1 MRGLFVKDIRMMMG
15 QKKFFCLVFFM
26 AVILNFSSDPAYV
39 VYYLTFVCS
48 FFAMNSISYDEAD
61 NGYPFLFTLPIDRS
75 TYIREKYLFGIL
87 LNVSSW
93 LAGMCVGFIFEAVKD
108 NIPAFIEN
116 IPVMALMLP
125 VMLIFNSV
133 VFPMLFKFGSE
144 KGRIVMLCVFGIAF
158 FIGYMFSRIV
168 NLSRLFQIV
177 YRYPVSVLVLSFVVV
192 TMLILAVSYMA
203 SVMIMR
209 KKEL

>member
-1 MRGLFVKDIRMMMG
+1 MKGLFVKDIRMMMG
-15 QKKFFCLVFFM
+15 QKKFFCLVFLM
-26 AVILNFSSDPAYV
+26 AVILNFSSNSAYV

-75 TYIREKYLFGIL
+75 IYVREKYLFGIV

-93 LAGMCVGFIFEAVKD
+93 LAGMCVGLVFEVVNNNIPSFTE
-108 NIPAFIEN
+108 NIPA
-116 IPVMALMLP
+116 MALMLP

-133 VFPMLFKFGSE
+133 VFPVLFKFGSE

-158 FIGYMFSRIV
+158 FIGYM
-168 NLSRLFQIV
+168 LSRLANLRKLVHIANG
-177 YRYPVSVLVLSFVVV
+177 YPASVLALSLVAV
-192 TMLILAVSYMA
+192 TVLILTVSCAV
-203 SVMIMR
+203 SVMIMK

>member
-1 MRGLFVKDIRMMMG
+1 MKGLFVKDIRMMMG
-15 QKKFFCLVFFM
+15 QKKFFCLVFLM
-26 AVILNFSSDPAYV
+26 AVVLNFSSDSVYV

-75 TYIREKYLFGIL
+75 IYVREKYLFGIA

-93 LAGMCVGFIFEAVKD
+93 LAGMCVALIFAVMKN
-108 NIPAFIEN
+108 NIPAFTEN
-116 IPVMALMLP
+116 ILAMALMLP

-133 VFPMLFKFGSE
+133 VFPLIFKFGSE
-144 KGRIVMLCVFGIAF
+144 KGKIVMLCVFGIAF
-158 FIGYMFSRIV
+158 FIGYMLSKLV
-168 NLSRLFQIV
+168 NLEKLIHTANG
-177 YRYPVSVLVLSFVVV
+177 YPASALALSLVAV
-192 TMLILAVSYMA
+192 TVLILIVSCAV
-203 SVMIMR
+203 SVMIMK